1 MTLYKKKGRTLKVL
15 NTLPT
20 MGKVKVL
27 QDIVLL
33 DGKTNIEKGSVIKV
47 KDLNRAQRRAFNS
60 KKTNLQVRHTFLS
73 SLMHRS

>member
-1 MTLYKKKGRTLKVL
+1 MKVL

>member
-1 MTLYKKKGRTLKVL
+1 MTLYKQKGRTLKVL
-15 NTLPT
+15 NTLPN

-33 DGKTNIEKGSVIKV
+33 DGKTHIEKGATLKIKN
-47 KDLNRAQRRAFNS
+47 LNRAQRRALNS

-73 SLMHRS
+73 SLKHRS

>member
-15 NTLPT
+15 KTLPN

-27 QDIVLL
+27 EDIVLV
-33 DGKTNIEKGSVIKV
+33 DSRTHIEKGAKIKV
-47 KDLNRAQRRAFNS
+47 KNLNRAQRRALNS

-73 SLMHRS
+73 SLKHRS

>member
-1 MTLYKKKGRTLKVL
+1 LKVL

>member
-1 MTLYKKKGRTLKVL
+1 VTLYKKKGRTLKVL